1 MLLIKRPM
9 VGMLGAYLTGLFL
22 AWNDISL
29 PYVFLFILIS
39 YLILLLLHFLRWKKA
54 KSLLDTFLWS
64 LPIIFLVGFHVTE
77 VRLQVPAVYNIFE
90 EELPC
95 EVTGQITL
103 IVDKPTGKAIY
114 LKNNQINV
122 NNETSFLSEQL
133 LIYSSDT
140 SDYLIGN
147 KIKVEGTLIKF
158 AAPSNPGQFNEQLYY
173 LIENIDFKMYAE
185 KITMID
191 SGYSKYR
198 QFLSEQKQSLVD
210 IYTKLL
216 STKESG
222 AIIAMLLGEK
232 QLLQE
237 DIKDLYQNN
246 GIAHLLAISG
256 LNISLLGM
264 FVYKLLRWSKVPG
277 IFATILSILFIYSYG
292 VLTNFSVSTQR
303 AVIMMAILLM
313 AAIPGKTYDTISATA
328 LSAFVILVHN
338 PLQIFSAGFLLSY
351 GAIIGIAVIY
361 PALKKLT
368 KSEHPVLNSLF
379 LSFSAQ
385 LTTTPFVLSYFYQL
399 PSYGIVINLIVLPF
413 VTILTLTSILSG
425 IAGLIYLPAGVFLI
439 GASNYILQFYEVICR
454 IAAKL
459 PYNLLT
465 LGKPS
470 VISILIYTF
479 TLVLFV
485 LGVKKYKSKLLY
497 LLPIMSVLIF
507 LIPKPVDGL
516 TVTFLDVGQGDSI
529 YIRSETGTSYLV
541 DGGSSD
547 IKKVGAYRIKPF
559 LLSQGIRRL
568 DYVIVTHSDND
579 HISGIKE
586 LIEENQINIDT
597 LLLPYLK
604 EDYLI
609 KNDSAYLEL
618 KELALSKGIS
628 VQYIK
633 TGDYITDDKLQLLCL
648 HPSPEFVPTSVNSYS
663 TVLSISYEDF
673 DLLLTGDLEEGGET
687 ALTRLLQKSYMEDMT
702 VKLKLPEAY
711 EVLKVAHHGS
721 KYSTKEDFLD
731 NVQPQISI
739 ISCGKDNS
747 YGHPHEELL
756 DRLKEFGS
764 SYYVTNKVGAIKI
777 WTDGQK
783 VELKGY
789 RVTTK

>member
-1 MLLIKRPM
+1 MLIKRPL

-29 PYVFLFILIS
+29 PYVFLFTLIS
-39 YLILLLLHFLRWKKA
+39 YIILLLINFLRWKKA
-54 KSLLDTFLWS
+54 KRLLDTFLWS
-64 LPIIFLVGFHVTE
+64 LPLIFLVGFHVTE
-77 VRLQVPAVYNIFE
+77 VRLQVPAVYNIFK

-133 LIYSSDT
+133 LIYTSDT

-185 KITMID
+185 KISIID

-198 QFLSEQKQSLVD
+198 QFLSEQKQNLVN

-216 STKESG
+216 SAKESG
-222 AIIAMLLGEK
+222 ALIAMLLGEK

-256 LNISLLGM
+256 LHISLLGM
-264 FVYKLLRWSKVPG
+264 FVFKLMRWSKVPG

-361 PALKKLT
+361 PALKKLI
-368 KSEHPVLNSLF
+368 KSEHPLLNSLF

-385 LTTTPFVLSYFYQL
+385 LTTTPFVLYYFYQL

-425 IAGLIYLPAGVFLI
+425 IAGLLYLPAGVFLI

-459 PYNLLT
+459 PFSLLT

-470 VISILIYTF
+470 MISILIYTF
-479 TLVLFV
+479 PLVVFV
-485 LGVKKYKSKLLY
+485 LSVKKYKSKFLY
-497 LLPIMSVLIF
+497 LLPILSVLIF

-547 IKKVGAYRIKPF
+547 IKKVGEYRIKPF

-586 LIEENQINIDT
+586 LIEEEQIIIDI

-604 EDYLI
+604 EAYL
-609 KNDSAYLEL
+609 KENDSAYLEL

-628 VQYIK
+628 VK
-633 TGDYITDDKLQLLCL
+633 FFKAGDYITDDKLELLCL
-648 HPSPEFVPTSVNSYS
+648 HPTPKFVPTSVNSYS
-663 TVLSISYEDF
+663 TVLSISYDDF
-673 DLLLTGDLEEGGET
+673 DLLLTGDIEEGGEI
-687 ALTRLLQKSYMEDMT
+687 ALTRLLQESYLGDIP
-702 VKLKLPEAY
+702 VKLPEAY

-721 KYSTKEDFLD
+721 KYSTKEDFLELA
-731 NVQPQISI
+731 QPKISI

-777 WTDGQK
+777 WTDGK
-783 VELKGY
+783 RLKLKGY
-789 RVTTK
+789 R

>member
-1 MLLIKRPM
+1 MLIKRPL

-29 PYVFLFILIS
+29 PYVFLFTLIS
-39 YLILLLLHFLRWKKA
+39 YIILLLINFLRWKKA
-54 KSLLDTFLWS
+54 KRLLDTFLWS
-64 LPIIFLVGFHVTE
+64 LPLIFLVGFHVTE
-77 VRLQVPAVYNIFE
+77 VRLQVPAVYNIFK

-122 NNETSFLSEQL
+122 NNETPFLSEQL
-133 LIYSSDT
+133 LIYTSDT

-185 KITMID
+185 KISIID

-198 QFLSEQKQSLVD
+198 QFLSEQKQNLVN

-216 STKESG
+216 SAKESG
-222 AIIAMLLGEK
+222 ALIAMLLGEK

-256 LNISLLGM
+256 LHISLLGM
-264 FVYKLLRWSKVPG
+264 FVFKLMRWSKVPG

-361 PALKKLT
+361 PALKKLI
-368 KSEHPVLNSLF
+368 KSEHPLLNSLF

-385 LTTTPFVLSYFYQL
+385 LTTTPFVLYYFYQL

-425 IAGLIYLPAGVFLI
+425 IAGLLYLPAGVFLI

-459 PYNLLT
+459 PFSLLT

-470 VISILIYTF
+470 MISILIYTF
-479 TLVLFV
+479 PLVVFV
-485 LGVKKYKSKLLY
+485 LSVKKYKSKFLY
-497 LLPIMSVLIF
+497 LLPILSVLIF

-547 IKKVGAYRIKPF
+547 IKKVGEYRIKPF

-586 LIEENQINIDT
+586 LIEEEQIIIDI

-604 EDYLI
+604 EAYL
-609 KNDSAYLEL
+609 KENDSAYLEL

-628 VQYIK
+628 VK
-633 TGDYITDDKLQLLCL
+633 FFKAGDYITDDKLELLCL
-648 HPSPEFVPTSVNSYS
+648 HPTPEFVPTSVNSYS
-663 TVLSISYEDF
+663 TVLSISYDDF
-673 DLLLTGDLEEGGET
+673 DLLLTGDIEEGGEI
-687 ALTRLLQKSYMEDMT
+687 ALTRLLQESYLGDIP
-702 VKLKLPEAY
+702 VKLPEAY

-721 KYSTKEDFLD
+721 KYSTKEDFLELA
-731 NVQPQISI
+731 QPKISI

-777 WTDGQK
+777 WTDGK
-783 VELKGY
+783 RLKLKGY
-789 RVTTK
+789 R